1 MHEACKKCVA
11 CLILQVQAANCQ
23 LKADLQTK
31 QTGHHQRV
39 LYLTSAPKYNKR
51 SLKSDFIQIKTEEM
65 VYQKKVILMLLLKKK

>member
-51 SLKSDFIQIKTEEM
+51 SL
-65 VYQKKVILMLLLKKK
+65 